1 MIESIAFGLFIACNL
16 GAWVVLRADLR
27 NERERMTPK

>member
-1 MIESIAFGLFIACNL
+1 MIETIAFGLFVVANL

-27 NERERMTPK
+27 NERERMQPK